1 VATPNITRIGKYE
14 IIETLGRGGM
24 GVVYRA
30 FDRQLRREVAIK
42 TITERLIA
50 DPEMLS
56 RFYREASKT
65 AALKHP
71 NIVIVYDLGEQDG
84 FPYIVMEYLSG
95 EPLDKLIRS
104 QRPVSLAFKLKV
116 IEEVCSALGYAHQ
129 NDVIHRDVKPG
140 NVIVQPDG
148 VTKLLDFGIARQERL
163 DDPLTS
169 TGDVIGTLQYIAPE
183 RLKSEFFDGRSDIFS
198 VGVLLFQVLTGQL
211 PFAGDDYAIRQKILN
226 EKHPQLTNYLLNYP
240 PVLDQILDRALAKGP
255 RDRYA
260 TAEEMAADVASAAD
274 EARNEQVQELFQ
286 QGEQLVQEERFT
298 EAREVL
304 LRLLKL
310 DYQNSRARQ
319 LMIAVQQNLSQRK
332 RAEQL
337 RKLRALA
344 DNALTDRLY
353 DEAIAHLGEALK
365 LDPSSSELADSLRS
379 VQNKKR
385 IHEQV
390 NAYLREAESA
400 RDAGDL
406 RKARSVIAKAL
417 EIDREDSRVLAA
429 ARRIEELTLQGKA
442 KQLLQSAL
450 VEIDA
455 RHFTKAIE
463 LLKEAEQ
470 IDPSNPELILLLN
483 AAKSGR
489 EDQQRRR
496 VLDQLQNEAALA
508 GNREQVVKVLKSVEE
523 ALVRM
528 PVEPMLLKL
537 KVQLSGQL
545 RELETRNHVD
555 MVVQR
560 CRALLDTSPPE
571 ALKVVKEELQRAPG
585 DERLVSLRT
594 TIEAQ
599 LSRWTLEQARARY
612 MKRASDALNR
622 KQYKEAIAL
631 LQTCQAEGLFS
642 HQLSELLELAQHEAK
657 QQELQQEK
665 ELVLARAQELTKQG
679 AHDSVVDLLSPLSGE
694 RDPSLQALL
703 DKARNQRDLLPGRI
717 DSVLAQLTQLADQ
730 EWWEEA
736 LRFLQAQ
743 PTTILE
749 SAPVKAALSR
759 LYGPYECDR
768 VALESIGAGYAAL
781 DHADIESAR
790 SWIRRVVEQPA
801 ISSSW
806 KQMYSILEDR
816 CRFIAD
822 DRITNAMQES
832 KAALR
837 QDPSRATKMLRQ
849 VTPLLSYATPQMRA
863 KWRSSRRKILLARML
878 RCIGIKMG

>member
-1 VATPNITRIGKYE
+1 M
-14 IIETLGRGGM
+14 LGRGGM

-56 RFYREASKT
+56 RFYREAAKT

-95 EPLDKLIRS
+95 EALDKLIRS
-104 QRPVSLAFKLKV
+104 QKPLSIAFKLKV

-140 NVIVQPDG
+140 NVIVQSDG

-169 TGDVIGTLQYIAPE
+169 TGDVIGTLQYMAPE

-198 VGVLLFQVLTGQL
+198 VGVLLFQLLTGQL
-211 PFAGDDYAIRQKILN
+211 PFAGDDYAIRQGILN
-226 EKHPQLTNYLLNYP
+226 EKHPPLTNYLLNYP
-240 PVLDQILDRALAKGP
+240 PVLDQILDKALAKNP

-260 TAEEMAADVASAAD
+260 SAEEMAAEVASAA
-274 EARNEQVQELFQ
+274 EAAKKEQVQELFQ
-286 QGEQLVQEERFT
+286 QGQQLVQEEKFT
-298 EAREVL
+298 EAREVF

-319 LMIAVQQNLSQRK
+319 MMVVVQQSLSQRK

-337 RKLRALA
+337 RKLRSLA
-344 DNALTDRLY
+344 DNALTDKLY

-365 LDPSSSELADSLRS
+365 LDPSSSELADTLRS
-379 VQNKKR
+379 VQHKKR
-385 IHEQV
+385 IREQV

-406 RKARSVIAKAL
+406 QKARSVIAKAL
-417 EIDREDSRVLAA
+417 EIDRDDSRVLAA

-442 KQLLQSAL
+442 RQLLQSAL

-470 IDPSNPELILLLN
+470 IDPSNPELILLLS

-496 VLDQLQNEAALA
+496 VLDQLQNDAALA
-508 GNREQVVKVLKSVEE
+508 SNREQIAKVLKSVEE

-528 PVEPMLLKL
+528 PVEPTLLKL

-545 RELETRNHVD
+545 RKLETRNRVD

-560 CRALLDTSPPE
+560 CRALLETSPAE
-571 ALKVVKEELQRAPG
+571 ALEVVKEELRQTPG
-585 DERLVSLRT
+585 DERLSSLRT

-599 LSRWTLEQARARY
+599 VSRWTLEQARARY

-622 KQYKEAIAL
+622 KQYKEAITL

-657 QQELQQEK
+657 QQERQRERD
-665 ELVLARAQELTKQG
+665 VVIARAQELTKQG
-679 AHDSVVDLLSPLSGE
+679 AYDSVVELLSPLSGE
-694 RDPSLQALL
+694 GDPSLQVLL
-703 DKARNQRDLLPGRI
+703 DKARNQRDQLPTRI

-743 PTTILE
+743 PTAILE

-759 LYGPYECDR
+759 LHEPYECDR
-768 VALESIGAGYAAL
+768 VALESIGASYAAL
-781 DHADIESAR
+781 DLGDIESAR
-790 SWIRRVVEQPA
+790 SRFRRALEQPA

-806 KQMYSILEDR
+806 KQMDSILEDR

-822 DRITNAMQES
+822 NRIANAMQES
-832 KAALR
+832 KAVLR
-837 QDPSRATKMLRQ
+837 QDPSRATEILRQ
-849 VTPLLSYATPQMRA
+849 VTPLASYATPQMRA
-863 KWRSSRRKILLARML
+863 KWQSSRRKTLLASML
-878 RCIGIKMG
+878 RCIGIKIG